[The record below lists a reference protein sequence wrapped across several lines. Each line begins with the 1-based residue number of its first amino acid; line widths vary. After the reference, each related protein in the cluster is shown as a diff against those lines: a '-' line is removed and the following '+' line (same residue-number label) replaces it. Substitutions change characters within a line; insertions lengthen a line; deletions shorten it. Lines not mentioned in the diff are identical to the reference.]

1 LIGDQPHTEEASMSN
16 AFVHVELATTDLN
29 KAKTF
34 YTSLFDWQLEDMP
47 VGGGETYTMIRV
59 GDGTGG
65 GMMKHPMP
73 GAASAWLPYV
83 LVADIKA
90 TTAKAKALGA
100 TIKRDVTEVP
110 DAGYLSIVADP
121 TGATLG
127 MWQPKK

>member
-1 LIGDQPHTEEASMSN
+1 MSN

-90 TTAKAKALGA
+90 ATAKAKALGA

-121 TGATLG
+121 MGATLG

>member
-1 LIGDQPHTEEASMSN
+1 MPN
-16 AFVHVELATTDLN
+16 PFVHIELNSSDVD
-29 KAKTF
+29 KSKRF
-34 YTSLFDWQLEDMP
+34 YGSLLDWKLEDMP
-47 VGGGETYTMIRV
+47 MGDMTYTMIKV
-59 GDGTGG
+59 GEGTGG

-90 TTAKAKALGA
+90 ATAKAKALGA

-121 TGATLG
+121 MGATLG